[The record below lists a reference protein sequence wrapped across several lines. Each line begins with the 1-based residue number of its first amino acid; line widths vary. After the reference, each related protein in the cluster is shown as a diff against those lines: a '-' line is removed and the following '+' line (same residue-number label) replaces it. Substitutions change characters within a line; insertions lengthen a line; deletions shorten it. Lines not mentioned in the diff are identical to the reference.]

1 MSIDTEGLNLI
12 QTIFMA
18 ILSFFIAKKSKKGDN

>member
-18 ILSFFIAKKSKKGDN
+18 ILSFFIAKKTKGDK